1 MKKGCLGCLLF
12 FILPFFL
19 LPFFFSG
26 ELSEDGGE
34 ATGLA
39 VAFNGEYTEG
49 LPIFSEIKGR
59 GSITDEHAQAAVGAA
74 VKYQLL
80 PSVILSQLGYESAYG
95 QSQSG
100 RNDTNFFG
108 ITWFPGCPYPQGSAR
123 GIGGS
128 EGGFYMKFPNLKA
141 CYDYY
146 GFMVASQS
154 NFNQCVGNKDPGSC
168 LLILGRGGYAAA
180 GITEGSPYYQGA
192 MSIIK
197 SYNLTEYDAFAIKH
211 WNSLPTKKTSLIAGK
226 SKGNAKVLD
235 RIIGRS
241 VNNGECYGGTAWYVS
256 QLGGPQLMG
265 SGHMFAML
273 IGEDYDWTAYG
284 WQVIMNPK
292 PSDLQAGDVVNW
304 QSGGALSPGI
314 YGHTGIITD
323 VSNGGQH
330 FSSVEQNAEQG
341 RIMARYQRTYNQTK
355 IRSLVRKVK

>member
-1 MKKGCLGCLLF
+1 MKKIFLFSGICMMSCLFLLF
-12 FILPFFL
+12 AIISMS
-19 LPFFFSG
+19 SG
-26 ELSEDGGE
+26 ESKHMDS
-34 ATGLA
+34 A
-39 VAFNGEYTEG
+39 VGVTHTGEYIET

-59 GSITDEHAQAAVGAA
+59 GPITDEHAQAAVGAA

-128 EGGFYMKFPNLKA
+128 EGGFYMKFPNLNA

-154 NFNQCVGNKDPGSC
+154 NFNQCVGNNDPGSC

-235 RIIGRS
+235 RIIGRP

-273 IGEDYDWTAYG
+273 IGEDYNWATYG

-304 QSGGALSPGI
+304 QAGGALSPGI

-323 VSNGGQH
+323 VSNSGQS
-330 FSSVEQNAEQG
+330 FSTVEQNAEQG
-341 RIMARYQRTYNQTK
+341 RIMARYQRSYNQAK